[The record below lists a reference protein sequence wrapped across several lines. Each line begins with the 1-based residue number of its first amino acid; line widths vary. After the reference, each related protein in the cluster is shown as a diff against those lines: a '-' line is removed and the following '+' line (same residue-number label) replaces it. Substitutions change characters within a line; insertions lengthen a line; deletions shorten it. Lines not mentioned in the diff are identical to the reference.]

1 MKRRLTTRIA
11 RTVFRATGLRAT
23 AATALTW
30 ACLCQ
35 SLVAVEN
42 ANITVDANGTV
53 NIPAGQSTAGFT
65 VTGNGSTGLIPI
77 QIGPSAT
84 DDASSG
90 VLISSVSEQ
99 GRIVPNDGGGTERLW
114 STASVSRDGTGS
126 LSIATHKAG
135 ADIAST
141 LFPNGASLDANVNA
155 AYFPFSEGWVGGSVY
170 TNGSSTFNEFAL
182 NGLNASNIQKDALE
196 PGISIVSIPGVVD
209 TRRQGIMLANSAQN
223 NNIFTLATPVTD
235 GTGFVVHTGAN
246 NENNATPTGDE
257 DFSFVF
263 LPVGTPN
270 MTLARIHPGNS
281 AHAAEALVSSGDDI
295 TFVREAQGRYRLSID
310 GQSPSSGSLLLT
322 QHGRHDDDQ
331 SSSAGN
337 RSSDNIPSFVPDGN
351 DWILLSEDLDD
362 TDPIDGRF
370 EGVTTDFPE
379 GQDPNGHGVYFDLAF
394 VPFTNGP
401 TSPGA
406 VPDILTLTGFS
417 KSRVIGWNS
426 AVTALSNDN
435 APGGMRIDA
444 TSASAGISVSG
455 IGSNRGDYHFY
466 VDGAPLSSN
475 EGVMLSTV
483 SEGLRDNSVVGGL
496 FEYGV
501 SNTTN
506 EFGNEWTIS
515 AATADPS
522 NGEHN
527 INVSVAFF
535 GADSGFI
542 AGTKVSADDGTGRVD
557 LAIPGVNSLTDGVLM
572 ATPWGNDDNF
582 VTVEPKA
589 DGSGWNLDNYDNN
602 TNIEDNTSEF
612 EDGVN
617 YVYLPYETEN
627 LVAGR
632 VEEDGT
638 IINSTDPT
646 GFTLT
651 KQSTGEYLLQIV
663 GKTFDDGML
672 LLNATGPDGSF
683 DNTMAY
689 ERSGNDF
696 LILGLDMITSEEAGL
711 GQLVDLE
718 GTSFSFAFV
727 DFVDDLVA
735 PVTLTADF
743 DGDGDVDA
751 DDLVQW
757 QSDNGVNGNSD
768 ADFDGDTDGADFL
781 AWQRQFAS
789 TTGAN
794 AATTVPE
801 PSLVTLLVIG
811 AGYGLAFRKRHQ

>member
-1 MKRRLTTRIA
+1 MKRWLTTTIA
-11 RTVFRATGLRAT
+11 TRTFK
-23 AATALTW
+23 AASAVTLSW
-30 ACLCQ
+30 ACFCQ
-35 SLVAVEN
+35 PLSAVEN
-42 ANITVDANGTV
+42 ANINVDANGTV
-53 NIPAGQSTAGFT
+53 TIPAGQQTAGFT

-77 QIGPSAT
+77 QIGPSAI

-114 STASVSRDGTGS
+114 STASVSRDGSGS

-135 ADIAST
+135 ADIGST
-141 LFPNGASLDANVNA
+141 LFPNGAPLDANVNA
-155 AYFPFSEGWVGGSVY
+155 TYFPFSEGWVGGSVY
-170 TNGSSTFNEFAL
+170 TNGGSTFNELAL

-196 PGISIVSIPGVVD
+196 PGLSIVSIPGVVD
-209 TRRQGIMLANSAQN
+209 TRRQGILLANSAQN
-223 NNIFTLATPVTD
+223 NNVFTLATPVTD
-235 GTGFVVHTGAN
+235 GSGFVVHTGV
-246 NENNATPTGDE
+246 NNANGAARVADE

-270 MTLARIHPGNS
+270 MTLARIHPGNT
-281 AHAAEALVSSGDDI
+281 AHAAEALVSSGDNI
-295 TFVREAQGRYRLSID
+295 TFTREAQGRYRLSIA
-310 GQSPSSGSLLLT
+310 GQTPSTGSLLLT

-331 SSSAGN
+331 SDSTGN

-362 TDPIDGRF
+362 TDPIDGMS
-370 EGVTTDFPE
+370 GGAATDFPE
-379 GQDPNGHGVYFDLAF
+379 GQDANGHDPYFELAF

-401 TSPGA
+401 TVPGA
-406 VPDILTLTGFS
+406 VPDITTLTGFN
-417 KSRVIGWNS
+417 KGRVIGWNS
-426 AVTALSNDN
+426 VVTPFSNDN
-435 APGGMRIDA
+435 GPGGMRVDA
-444 TSASAGISVSG
+444 TSASTGLSVSG

-483 SEGLRDNSVVGGL
+483 SEGLRDNSTVGGL

-506 EFGNEWTIS
+506 EFGNEWAIA

-542 AGTKVSADDGTGRVD
+542 TGTKVSADDGTGRVD

-582 VTVEPKA
+582 VTVEPKV
-589 DGSGWNLDNYDNN
+589 DGSGWNLDNYDNS
-602 TNIEDNTSEF
+602 TSIEDNTSEF

-627 LVAGR
+627 LIAGR

-646 GFTLT
+646 DFTLT

-696 LILGLDMITSEEAGL
+696 LILGLDMISSEEAGL
-711 GQLVDLE
+711 GQLVEFED
-718 GTSFSFAFV
+718 TSFSFAFV
-727 DFVDDLVA
+727 DFVNDLVA

-751 DDLVQW
+751 NDLVQW
-757 QSDNGVNGNSD
+757 QGDNGINGNSD
-768 ADFDGDTDGADFL
+768 ADLDGDSDGADFL
-781 AWQRQFAS
+781 AWQQQFAGAA
-789 TTGAN
+789 GAN
-794 AATTVPE
+794 AVAAVPE
-801 PSLVTLLVIG
+801 PSLVTLLTIG
-811 AGYGLAFRKRHQ
+811 TGFGLVLRKRRR